1 MDCKGVKDSSRV
13 MKIFRNLIVAMVSPV
28 HTLAKLVKL
37 YTLNGL
43 FIAHKIIPQESILRC
58 TVTQIT
64 SLDHLKE
71 SLT

>member
-43 FIAHKIIPQESILRC
+43 FIAHKIIPQERILRC